1 MILLCGVFLKPLL
14 PVKGMEQRRK
24 AYLAPPIDTG
34 SDMANSIFRKA
45 ATIISVL
52 FHPLLMVTY
61 MTAMLLII
69 NPYQFGVFSIVEQWK
84 LLLLVFM
91 STFAMPAFAVVLMRA
106 LNMISSFEMPDPKER
121 IGPYIITGV
130 FYLWMFINFKHNPT
144 IPKTLTIGMLGATIA
159 LFASFFFNNFT
170 KVSAHA
176 AGIGGLMGVAAI
188 NYLYFNFDTFT
199 LHLGSLGLFEIST
212 SFVLVLLILLA
223 GIVGT
228 ARLVLNAHTPGQL
241 YGGFFIGVASQFIA
255 LAVLA

>member
-1 MILLCGVFLKPLL
+1 MFCPKRGD
-14 PVKGMEQRRK
+14 
-24 AYLAPPIDTG
+24 ADTG
-34 SDMANSIFRKA
+34 SNMENSILKKA
-45 ATIISVL
+45 ADLVSIL

-61 MTAMLLII
+61 MTALLLVI

-106 LNMISSFEMPDPKER
+106 LNMISSFRMPDPKER

-144 IPKTLTIGMLGATIA
+144 IPKALTIGMLGATIA

-176 AGIGGLMGVAAI
+176 AGMGGLVGVAAI

-199 LHLGSLGLFEIST
+199 LHLGGLGLFEVST
-212 SFVLVLLILLA
+212 SFVLLLLILLA

-228 ARLVLNAHTPGQL
+228 ARLILNAHTPGQL
-241 YGGFFIGVASQFIA
+241 YGGFFIGVLSQ
-255 LAVLA
+255 VLALVILT

>member
-1 MILLCGVFLKPLL
+1 MAAVRMLGMTIAEKCILRPRIT
-14 PVKGMEQRRK
+14 PV
-24 AYLAPPIDTG
+24 
-34 SDMANSIFRKA
+34 SDMANSILKKA
-45 ATIISVL
+45 AAIISIL

-61 MTAMLLII
+61 MTALLLVI

-130 FYLWMFINFKHNPT
+130 FYMWMFINFKHNAG
-144 IPKTLTIGMLGATIA
+144 IPKTLTIGMLGATIG
-159 LFASFFFNNFT
+159 LFANFFFNNFT

-176 AGIGGLMGVAAI
+176 AGIGGLVGVAAV

-199 LHLGSLGLFEIST
+199 LHLGGLGLFEIST

-241 YGGFFIGVASQFIA
+241 YGGFFIGVTSQIVA
-255 LAVLA
+255 LLLLT